1 MTILFTLNNTIPP
14 DPFQYHLY
22 AKGIRIV
29 PEYST
34 TITAHILYSLSSF
47 SSYIPYLH

>member
-1 MTILFTLNNTIPP
+1 LDNAFSP

-22 AKGIRIV
+22 AKGIRII
-29 PEYST
+29 PEYA
-34 TITAHILYSLSSF
+34 ITAQTLYSLSSF